1 MYDILTR
8 IQGSII
14 YCIYTCSVVCIV
26 EIKICK
32 KKGKFV
38 IPPPPPHKC
47 RNIWSFFRV
56 CPNTPTVDT
65 ESRSQVWL
73 GYCVWSVIKIDII

>member
-8 IQGSII
+8 IRGSII

-38 IPPPPPHKC
+38 IPPQKKKRKKSKKAIEFSTC
-47 RNIWSFFRV
+47 
-56 CPNTPTVDT
+56 
-65 ESRSQVWL
+65 
-73 GYCVWSVIKIDII
+73 IKNRKHHYKLDSNE

>member
-38 IPPPPPHKC
+38 IPPPQKK
-47 RNIWSFFRV
+47 RKER
-56 CPNTPTVDT
+56 
-65 ESRSQVWL
+65 R
-73 GYCVWSVIKIDII
+73 VIKLLNFQLALKIGNTTTN

>member
-8 IQGSII
+8 IRGSII

-38 IPPPPPHKC
+38 IPPSPQKK
-47 RNIWSFFRV
+47 RKERRV
-56 CPNTPTVDT
+56 KKLLNFQLALKIGNTTT
-65 ESRSQVWL
+65 N
-73 GYCVWSVIKIDII
+73 

>member
-8 IQGSII
+8 IRGSII

-38 IPPPPPHKC
+38 IPPPPQKKK
-47 RNIWSFFRV
+47 
-56 CPNTPTVDT
+56 
-65 ESRSQVWL
+65 E
-73 GYCVWSVIKIDII
+73 

>member
-14 YCIYTCSVVCIV
+14 YSIYTCSVVCIV

-38 IPPPPPHKC
+38 IPLQKKKKRKKSKKAIEFSTC
-47 RNIWSFFRV
+47 
-56 CPNTPTVDT
+56 
-65 ESRSQVWL
+65 
-73 GYCVWSVIKIDII
+73 IKNRKHHYKLDSNE

>member
-14 YCIYTCSVVCIV
+14 YSIYTCSVVCIV

-38 IPPPPPHKC
+38 IPPPKKKK
-47 RNIWSFFRV
+47 RK
-56 CPNTPTVDT
+56 D
-65 ESRSQVWL
+65 RSL
-73 GYCVWSVIKIDII
+73 E

>member
-38 IPPPPPHKC
+38 IPPPPPPQKKRKKSKIAIEFSTC
-47 RNIWSFFRV
+47 
-56 CPNTPTVDT
+56 
-65 ESRSQVWL
+65 
-73 GYCVWSVIKIDII
+73 IKNRKHHYKLDSNE

>member
-38 IPPPPPHKC
+38 IPPPLQKK
-47 RNIWSFFRV
+47 RKERRV
-56 CPNTPTVDT
+56 KKLLNFQLALKIGNTTT
-65 ESRSQVWL
+65 N
-73 GYCVWSVIKIDII
+73 

>member
-38 IPPPPPHKC
+38 IPPPPKKE
-47 RNIWSFFRV
+47 RRV
-56 CPNTPTVDT
+56 KLLLNFQLALKIGNTTT
-65 ESRSQVWL
+65 N
-73 GYCVWSVIKIDII
+73 

>member
-38 IPPPPPHKC
+38 IPPPSPPPQKKK
-47 RNIWSFFRV
+47 
-56 CPNTPTVDT
+56 
-65 ESRSQVWL
+65 EE
-73 GYCVWSVIKIDII
+73 

>member
-38 IPPPPPHKC
+38 IPPPPPPKKKE
-47 RNIWSFFRV
+47 RRV
-56 CPNTPTVDT
+56 KLLLNFQLALKIGNTTT
-65 ESRSQVWL
+65 N
-73 GYCVWSVIKIDII
+73 

>member
-8 IQGSII
+8 IRGSII

-38 IPPPPPHKC
+38 IPPPKKRKKSKIAIEFSTC
-47 RNIWSFFRV
+47 
-56 CPNTPTVDT
+56 
-65 ESRSQVWL
+65 
-73 GYCVWSVIKIDII
+73 IKNRKHHYKLDSNE

>member
-38 IPPPPPHKC
+38 IPPKKKK
-47 RNIWSFFRV
+47 
-56 CPNTPTVDT
+56 
-65 ESRSQVWL
+65 E
-73 GYCVWSVIKIDII
+73 KKEE

>member
-38 IPPPPPHKC
+38 IPPLPPPKKKE
-47 RNIWSFFRV
+47 RRV
-56 CPNTPTVDT
+56 KLLLNFQLALKIGNTTT
-65 ESRSQVWL
+65 N
-73 GYCVWSVIKIDII
+73 

>member
-8 IQGSII
+8 IRGSII

-38 IPPPPPHKC
+38 IPPPSPPKKRKKSKIAIEFSTC
-47 RNIWSFFRV
+47 
-56 CPNTPTVDT
+56 
-65 ESRSQVWL
+65 
-73 GYCVWSVIKIDII
+73 IKNRKHHYKLDSNE

>member
-38 IPPPPPHKC
+38 IPPQKK
-47 RNIWSFFRV
+47 RKERRV
-56 CPNTPTVDT
+56 KKLLNFQLALKIGNTTT
-65 ESRSQVWL
+65 N
-73 GYCVWSVIKIDII
+73 

>member
-14 YCIYTCSVVCIV
+14 YSIYTCSVVCIV

-38 IPPPPPHKC
+38 IPPPQEKK
-47 RNIWSFFRV
+47 
-56 CPNTPTVDT
+56 
-65 ESRSQVWL
+65 EE
-73 GYCVWSVIKIDII
+73 

>member
-1 MYDILTR
+1 MYDVSICTR
-8 IQGSII
+8 IRGSII

-38 IPPPPPHKC
+38 IPPKKKKRKKSKKAIEFSTC
-47 RNIWSFFRV
+47 
-56 CPNTPTVDT
+56 
-65 ESRSQVWL
+65 
-73 GYCVWSVIKIDII
+73 IKNRKHHYKLDSNE

>member
-8 IQGSII
+8 IQGSVI

-38 IPPPPPHKC
+38 IPPPSKKK
-47 RNIWSFFRV
+47 
-56 CPNTPTVDT
+56 
-65 ESRSQVWL
+65 E
-73 GYCVWSVIKIDII
+73 KKEE